1 MDALAATGEGS
12 SFTFMIETV
21 GMGEEAAGSIRP
33 SFLVIAPF
41 FEGLRRD
48 VF

>member
-12 SFTFMIETV
+12 SFTFMIEAV
-21 GMGEEAAGSIRP
+21 GMGEKAAGSIRP

-41 FEGLRRD
+41 FEVFRGD